1 LPWASAVSTAKS
13 AFQRVTAHSPW
24 ALASATIVVAF
35 VVAWF
40 AGVVLSFR
48 HASGLSGRDRV
59 LQFFE
64 PASFQWSVAILV
76 ALVLWVVGRRLDP
89 APHPA
94 PKSRL
99 RELLPM
105 ALFLAA
111 AAVGISATIDAL
123 VELTAFGNG
132 IDAAF
137 SGLIDYLAI
146 LLIGAA
152 TAWWAFREITKPS
165 A

>member
-1 LPWASAVSTAKS
+1 VSWATGVSTAKT
-13 AFQRVTAHSPW
+13 AFHRVTAHSPW
-24 ALASATIVVAF
+24 VLASSAIVVAF
-35 VVAWF
+35 AVAWF
-40 AGVVLSFR
+40 GGVVLSFR
-48 HASGLSGRDRV
+48 HASGLSGQDRV

-89 APHPA
+89 GPDPA
-94 PKSRL
+94 LKSRL

-111 AAVGISATIDAL
+111 MAVGISAAIDVL

-146 LLIGAA
+146 LLVGAV
-152 TAWWAFREITKPS
+152 TAWWAFQEVTKPS